1 MVLEYI
7 EPMCIEAHL
16 EAHVQVLYIP
26 TLLGLEEYK
35 DYSLLHSLLLLVN
48 QMHAQYL
55 RFDLVG
61 QIC

>member
-1 MVLEYI
+1 MLEYI

-35 DYSLLHSLLLLVN
+35 HYSLLHFSCQIVANKHLV
-48 QMHAQYL
+48 
-55 RFDLVG
+55 
-61 QIC
+61 